1 MEAITLG
8 MATVIVFGFLPCNS
22 ILNTLSSLSE
32 QPQMFL
38 KNFAGTHRDKNS
50 RRINLSSSPFK
61 GYD

>member
-38 KNFAGTHRDKNS
+38 KILQEHTGIKTAEEL
-50 RRINLSSSPFK
+50 I
-61 GYD
+61 